1 MIVQLVIIF
10 IILFSALLFSSK
22 SEGLMYN
29 VNQRRKWFI
38 LFISVLFILQSGL
51 RNIAVGADTYA
62 YLLKFESIKFESWE
76 SILKNFYE
84 VYIGKEGKDAGYPLF
99 QKIFQVFCGDY
110 QSFLFLVAVFFFGA
124 LGHFIYKN
132 TEHIRDAV
140 FAFILYQALFYSF
153 FSITGT
159 RQTIATAFT
168 LLSFEFIK
176 RRKLI
181 PFIFLILCGMFVHKS
196 ALLFFPFY
204 FIANVK
210 QSRLLY
216 WSSILSF
223 PVLVVMGSQ
232 FALQLAILSGSDNYL
247 GYAEDTTRGAW
258 GFTTLFMGIVL
269 LGLMMYKKAITYY
282 PFANRFY
289 NAISMAVFFVPLT
302 FTSAALMRVAQYY
315 SLFLLLFVPV
325 LLNTISIRNPRI
337 KYLMYIIVIIVL
349 IMKIILNNNV
359 YGFFWNTM
367 ILTNYVV

>member
-1 MIVQLVIIF
+1 MIVQLVLIF
-10 IILFSALLFSSK
+10 IIFFSALLFGSGSHGQ
-22 SEGLMYN
+22 EYN
-29 VNQRRKWFI
+29 VSLRRKWFVV
-38 LFISVLFILQSGL
+38 FICFLFILQSGL
-51 RNIAVGADTYA
+51 RNFAVGADTYA
-62 YLLKFESIKFESWE
+62 YYLKFENIKYESWD

-84 VYIGKEGKDAGYPLF
+84 VYIGKEGKDAGYPLL
-99 QKIFQVFCGDY
+99 QKIFQVFCEDY
-110 QSFLFLVAVFFFGA
+110 QTFLFLVAVFFFGA

-181 PFIFLILCGMFVHKS
+181 PFIFLIFCGMFVHKS

-223 PVLVVMGSQ
+223 PVLVVLGRQ

-289 NAISMAVFFVPLT
+289 NAISMAVLFVPLT
-302 FTSAALMRVAQYY
+302 FTSAALMRVVQYY
-315 SLFLLLFVPV
+315 SIFLLLFVPV
-325 LLNTISIRNPRI
+325 LLNTISIQNPRI
-337 KYLMYIIVIIVL
+337 KYLIFIVVVAIL
-349 IMKIILNNNV
+349 IMKIISSNYT
-359 YGFFWNTM
+359 YGFFWDSM
-367 ILTNYVV
+367 VLTNYV